1 MQNLSTKEV
10 NYLKDT
16 LSWELLS
23 AKKCFQYAHQE
34 TDSNRKKLFFD
45 TANMHQQNYF
55 SLLNYT
61 NQIIIRQGGQ
71 TH

>member
-1 MQNLSTKEV
+1 
-10 NYLKDT
+10 
-16 LSWELLS
+16 
-23 AKKCFQYAHQE
+23 
-34 TDSNRKKLFFD
+34 
-45 TANMHQQNYF
+45 MHQQNYF